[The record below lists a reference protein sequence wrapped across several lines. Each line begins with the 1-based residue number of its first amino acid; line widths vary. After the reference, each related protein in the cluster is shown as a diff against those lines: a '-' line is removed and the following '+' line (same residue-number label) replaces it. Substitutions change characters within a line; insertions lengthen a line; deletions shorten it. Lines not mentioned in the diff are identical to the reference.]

1 MCIKGQY
8 QKQWK
13 DKPQDGKKGF
23 ANHMKIKHPEN
34 VKNCSSIQIYK
45 EPNLKMSKGSEETFF
60 QRHTK
65 VKKHIKRCSTSLVLR
80 EMQTKIT

>member
-45 EPNLKMSKGSEETFF
+45 EPNLKMSKGLE
-60 QRHTK
+60 
-65 VKKHIKRCSTSLVLR
+65 
-80 EMQTKIT
+80 